1 MEQITINFEAGLRT
15 LYPTAMDVLRAMAA
29 RAVAGGKQMKSIAA
43 DMDMSASELSRRL
56 NADINENDTRV
67 FDIVA
72 LDGFMRATGSTLII
86 DWLIEGHIADQQA
99 LADRVRQVAVRE
111 LARMVPEIQR
121 LMAAVG
127 TGAAPR

>member
-1 MEQITINFEAGLRT
+1 MEQITINFEPGLRT
-15 LYPTAMDVLRAMAA
+15 LYPTVMDVLRAMAA

-67 FDIVA
+67 FDVA
-72 LDGFMRATGSTLII
+72 LLDAFMRATGSTLVI
-86 DWLIEGHIADQQA
+86 DWLVEGHMADQHA
-99 LADRVRQVAVRE
+99 MEDRVRQVAVRE

-121 LMAAVG
+121 LMAAA
-127 TGAAPR
+127 GAGAS